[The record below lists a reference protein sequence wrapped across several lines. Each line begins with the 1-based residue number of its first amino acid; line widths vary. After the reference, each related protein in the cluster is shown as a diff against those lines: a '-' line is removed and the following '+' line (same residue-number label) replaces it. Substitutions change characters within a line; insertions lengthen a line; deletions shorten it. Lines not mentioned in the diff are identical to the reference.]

1 MPQLTTPEEL
11 FVHELQDMYYAE
23 QTLTKVLPKLANES
37 TDRELS
43 TEDYSGFGLL
53 VDSTPDGAMV
63 SRKGEELGETPLA
76 QGELECGWGEPL
88 VLTITKAGYHP
99 WSYEGA
105 CRQDAMLHL
114 TATLKKR

>member
-43 TEDYSGFGLL
+43 KAFTNHLAETKEQIENLGLGL
-53 VDSTPDGAMV
+53 SRLEEAM
-63 SRKGEELGETPLA
+63 EELKSRYDLTTADLNIDLGPL
-76 QGELECGWGEPL
+76 G
-88 VLTITKAGYHP
+88 
-99 WSYEGA
+99 
-105 CRQDAMLHL
+105 
-114 TATLKKR
+114 TLLSDNF